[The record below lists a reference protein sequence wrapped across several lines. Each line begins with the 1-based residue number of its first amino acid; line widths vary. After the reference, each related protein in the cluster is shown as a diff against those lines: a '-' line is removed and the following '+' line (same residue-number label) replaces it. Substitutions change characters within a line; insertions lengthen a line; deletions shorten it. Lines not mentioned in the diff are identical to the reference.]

1 MEMIKLRGG
10 IPHWRP
16 LILALILSLLVASGC
31 AVSSQQLLGSPNFVK
46 ENLPALLS
54 IEQEGQGVLE
64 QIRMMT
70 FMGFELEEVA
80 DEMQDYFNTYWV
92 YYNAA
97 NVYLSNG
104 NRDLY
109 VQAIARA
116 EHSLQKIRDVIN
128 EQLDSL
134 EAPAPETKPETLSL

>member
-1 MEMIKLRGG
+1 MKLIKLHG
-10 IPHWRP
+10 ITIL
-16 LILALILSLLVASGC
+16 LILALTLVASGC

-46 ENLPALLS
+46 ENLPRLLS
-54 IEQEGQGVLE
+54 VEKEANEVLE
-64 QIRMMT
+64 QLRMMA
-70 FMGFELEEVA
+70 FVGLNLEDQV
-80 DEMQDYFNTYWV
+80 DEMQGYFDTYWV
-92 YYNAA
+92 YYHAA

-128 EQLDSL
+128 EQLDNL